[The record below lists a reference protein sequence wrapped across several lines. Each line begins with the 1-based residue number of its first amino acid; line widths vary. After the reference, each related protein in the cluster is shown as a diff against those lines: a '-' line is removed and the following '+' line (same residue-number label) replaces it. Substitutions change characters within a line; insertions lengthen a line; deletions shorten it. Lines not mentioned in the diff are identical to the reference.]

1 MDAQPTESS
10 VELRDAPLPP
20 DHVPSEE
27 AVAQP
32 FGAQTK
38 SGNNK
43 GKDNLRSANERLMA
57 WYYHMPTGR
66 KLFIAILVALAPLAL
81 ITFIANV
88 RSAQSADEERLAL
101 ISGANRDIARRI
113 ASTLVTDE
121 DIVRRPLESFRL
133 TPAGEGDAESAP
145 SGAATT
151 PAAPATPS
159 TTPALVPTRTDFHSL
174 CQDINRALSTN
185 KSAAPELH
193 LLDARSGAHLCHE
206 TRTDSDA
213 VLSNLP
219 RSKNHLE
226 ISEDLRS
233 VIDILPVTD
242 GNGTPL
248 AAMMVYPWTM
258 LEELSQPNTELPDY
272 NLYLTQGDRQI
283 DITTQVGVWV
293 PGNSLSA
300 TSPVGRTGTTLEIA
314 SRRKSVS
321 GTDIISLLAP
331 LGMWLLAG
339 GLAWLLVNKLLLRPL
354 RDIQRTVAHYRPG
367 QRYRAQ
373 PRGPGVAA
381 EISSLEQDMTDLSE
395 MVARDKRD
403 LASGLERQTLLT
415 REVHHRVKN
424 NLQIIASLLNI
435 HSRAADTVEAM
446 ETYRS
451 IQRRVGAL
459 SAVHRNH
466 FAELEDNEGIALRP
480 LLSELAAGLKGN
492 TPMDAHAAVT
502 VDAAAMQIQQDI
514 AVPVSFLFTEIGELA
529 LLSDPTQPLT
539 IHVHRCTDEGHMAAL
554 SIQSDALKA
563 GEKVTGLLQHR
574 FDRVLTGL
582 SRQLR
587 QALDYDG
594 ESGTFHIHFPTL
606 D

>member
-1 MDAQPTESS
+1 MDAQSTESA
-10 VELRDAPLPP
+10 VELRDAPIQSDPE
-20 DHVPSEE
+20 PSEE
-27 AVAQP
+27 NIAQQLDEHSKT
-32 FGAQTK
+32 AR
-38 SGNNK
+38 
-43 GKDNLRSANERLMA
+43 RSTHSRPAHPYEKFMA

-66 KLFIAILVALAPLAL
+66 KLFIAILIALAPLAL

-121 DIVRRPLESFRL
+121 DIVRRPLESFRQS
-133 TPAGEGDAESAP
+133 TASDAQSKTAPVAGKPSSTADAVLP
-145 SGAATT
+145 
-151 PAAPATPS
+151 PP
-159 TTPALVPTRTDFHSL
+159 LVSTRTNFQTL
-174 CQDINRALSTN
+174 CQDIRRALSTN

-193 LLDARSGAHLCHE
+193 LLDSRNGEHLCH
-206 TRTDSDA
+206 DSTSEADE
-213 VLSNLP
+213 VLSSLP
-219 RSKNHLE
+219 RDKSHLE
-226 ISEDLRS
+226 ISEDLKS
-233 VIDILPVTD
+233 IIDIVPVTD

-248 AAMMVYPWTM
+248 AALLVYPWTM

-272 NLYLTQGDRQI
+272 NLYLTQGERQI
-283 DITTQVGVWV
+283 DITTQVGIWV
-293 PGNSLSA
+293 PGNSLTA
-300 TSPVGRTGTTLEIA
+300 TSPVGATGTTLEIA
-314 SRRKSVS
+314 TRRKSVS
-321 GTDIISLLAP
+321 GTDIISLIAP

-339 GLAWLLVNKLLLRPL
+339 GLAWILVNKLLLRPL
-354 RDIQRTVAHYRPG
+354 RDIQRTVAYYRPG
-367 QRYRAQ
+367 QRYRAL
-373 PRGPGVAA
+373 PRGPSVAT
-381 EISSLEQDMTDLSE
+381 EISSLEQDMTKLSE
-395 MVARDKRD
+395 MVACDKRD

-480 LLSELAAGLKGN
+480 LLSELASGLKGN
-492 TPMDAHAAVT
+492 MPMDAHAPIT
-502 VDAAAMQIQQDI
+502 VDATAMQIQQDV

-529 LLSDPTQPLT
+529 LLSDPTKALN
-539 IHVHRCTDEGHMAAL
+539 IMVRRVEGEDHIAELA
-554 SIQSDALKA
+554 IQSDALKT
-563 GEKVTGLLQHR
+563 GEKVTDLLQHR

-587 QALDYDG
+587 QSLQYDG
-594 ESGTFHIHFPTL
+594 DSGTYRIHFPTL

>member
-1 MDAQPTESS
+1 MDAQPTESA
-10 VELRDAPLPP
+10 VELRDAPIPSDPP
-20 DHVPSEE
+20 SSEE
-27 AVAQP
+27 GEAQP
-32 FGAQTK
+32 SDASAKTGYPRRA
-38 SGNNK
+38 NN
-43 GKDNLRSANERLMA
+43 GLSLPYERVMA

-66 KLFIAILVALAPLAL
+66 KLFIAILIALAPLAL

-133 TPAGEGDAESAP
+133 
-145 SGAATT
+145 
-151 PAAPATPS
+151 APATKEES
-159 TTPALVPTRTDFHSL
+159 GSVGASQAQAPATNVQAIPPLVATRGDFQTL
-174 CQDINRALSTN
+174 CQDIARALSTN

-193 LLDARSGAHLCHE
+193 LLDARSGEHLCHE
-206 TRTDSDA
+206 TTSDSDA
-213 VLSNLP
+213 VLSSLP
-219 RSKNHLE
+219 RGKSHLE
-226 ISEDLRS
+226 ISEDLKS
-233 VIDILPVTD
+233 IIDIVPITD

-248 AAMMVYPWTM
+248 VAMLVYPWTM
-258 LEELSQPNTELPDY
+258 LEELSKPNTELPAY
-272 NLYLTQGDRQI
+272 NLYLTQGEKQI
-283 DITTQVGVWV
+283 DVTTQVGVWV

-314 SRRKSVS
+314 ARRKSVS
-321 GTDIISLLAP
+321 GTDIISLIAP

-354 RDIQRTVAHYRPG
+354 RDIQHTVAYYRPG

-373 PRGPGVAA
+373 PRGPGVAT
-381 EISSLEQDMTDLSE
+381 EISSLEQDMTKLSE
-395 MVARDKRD
+395 MVACDKRD

-492 TPMDAHAAVT
+492 TPMDALAAVT

-529 LLSDPTQPLT
+529 LLSDPAQTLN
-539 IHVHRCTDEGHMAAL
+539 ISAWRVEGEENIAEL
-554 SIQSDALKA
+554 VIQSDALKA
-563 GEKVTGLLQHR
+563 GAKVTDLLHHR

-587 QALDYDG
+587 QTLDYDG
-594 ESGTFHIHFPTL
+594 DSGTYRIHFPIL

>member
-10 VELRDAPLPP
+10 VELRDAPIQSDP
-20 DHVPSEE
+20 VPSEE
-27 AVAQP
+27 GVAQP
-32 FGAQTK
+32 QEAHPRTGK
-38 SGNNK
+38 SGARK
-43 GKDNLRSANERLMA
+43 GPPFDPYEKFMA

-66 KLFIAILVALAPLAL
+66 KLFIAILLALSPLAL

-121 DIVRRPLESFRL
+121 DIVRRPVESFRL
-133 TPAGEGDAESAP
+133 KPEAEAETSSAADGTTSPSRTSPA
-145 SGAATT
+145 
-151 PAAPATPS
+151 
-159 TTPALVPTRTDFHSL
+159 PALVSTRNDFQTL
-174 CQDINRALSTN
+174 CQDIRRALSTN
-185 KSAAPELH
+185 KSAAPQLH
-193 LLDARSGAHLCHE
+193 LLDVTSGRHMCHE
-206 TRTDSDA
+206 TNSESDA
-213 VLSNLP
+213 VLSSLP

-226 ISEDLRS
+226 ISEDLKS
-233 VIDILPVTD
+233 IIDIVPVTD

-248 AAMMVYPWTM
+248 VAMLVYPWTM
-258 LEELSQPNTELPDY
+258 LEELSQPNTELPAY

-354 RDIQRTVAHYRPG
+354 RDIQRTVAYYRPG
-367 QRYRAQ
+367 QRYRALS
-373 PRGPGVAA
+373 RGPGVAT
-381 EISSLEQDMTDLSE
+381 EISSLEQDMTKLSE
-395 MVARDKRD
+395 MVACDKRD

-451 IQRRVGAL
+451 IQRRVGVL

-466 FAELEDNEGIALRP
+466 FAELEDNEGIGLRP

-492 TPMDAHAAVT
+492 TPMDALAAVT
-502 VDAAAMQIQQDI
+502 VDASAMQIQQDV

-529 LLSDPTQPLT
+529 LLSDPTQALT
-539 IHVHRCTDEGHMAAL
+539 ITVRRVTGEDHIAELV
-554 SIQSDALKA
+554 IQSDALKA
-563 GEKVTGLLQHR
+563 GEKVTDLLHHR

-587 QALDYDG
+587 QTLRYDG
-594 ESGTFHIHFPTL
+594 DSGTYRIYFPTL